1 MKASIEW
8 LKEYSDINVPA
19 KELGDILTMTGS
31 KVETIEEQG
40 GDIQNVVLGKIL
52 EIKPHEDSDHLVVTK
67 VDVGNGE
74 ILQIVTGASN
84 INEND
89 IVPIAKD
96 GAKLPG
102 GVEIKTG
109 KLRGVDSCGMM
120 CSVGELGL
128 DIHNY
133 PNQIENGIMIL
144 SSEVDEK
151 IGKNK
156 ELENKLGEDIK
167 EVLGINQTIIDFE
180 ITPNRPDCFSIEGL
194 GRETAVSLNETF
206 KNPRKNLGEM
216 NVPDKDNIEG
226 LTVEITAP
234 DLCYRYI
241 ARVVKNVKIGTSPE
255 WMVKR
260 LNACG
265 VRSINNIV
273 DITNYV
279 MLELGQPMHAFDINS
294 IEGKHITVRRAGKD
308 EKIITLDDQ
317 ERTLNENMLVIAD
330 SKKPVAI
337 AGVMGGQN
345 SEIEN
350 DTQTVVFESAVF
362 YGGSVRKTA
371 RAVGLR
377 TEASS
382 RYEKGLSQENALRAI
397 NRAVELVELI
407 GAGEAAQGKIDVYPT
422 KQKENRIP
430 LNVERINLLIGTNLS
445 KQEMIDTLEKLEIKV
460 ENDVVIA
467 PYFRSDIEQLADVAE
482 EVLRFYGYDKLGT
495 TLINAETTLGGKNKE
510 QTIQDKVSNL
520 LVNLGLSEICTFGF
534 LSEKDLAKCNI
545 TSDNEYLKEAVHI
558 QNPLSEDYTIMKTTS
573 VPTMMQMLQTNNN
586 YKNKDVKLF
595 DLSRTYQ
602 NKNEAIQKGE
612 LPLENNIL
620 TIGMY
625 SESEDFYTLKG
636 LVENVLEVAGLA
648 RYDVRKEVNNKMY
661 HPGRCANMNVGN
673 DIVATFGEANPLLTR
688 NYDISQRILLA
699 EINLDKVTKYARS
712 NKKYAPIIKFPAVER
727 DISMVVDENV
737 EVGEI
742 EKIIQK
748 KAKKL
753 LEEAKLFDVYRSE
766 KLGENKKSVAY
777 SLKFRVADRTLKD
790 EEINSVMTEILAE
803 LEKTLG
809 AELRK

>member
-8 LKEYSDINVPA
+8 LNEYADINIEP

-31 KVETIEEQG
+31 KVETIESQG
-40 GDIQNVVLGKIL
+40 EDIQNVVVGKIL
-52 EIKPHEDSDHLVVTK
+52 EVKPHIDSDHLVVTK

-74 ILQIVTGASN
+74 ILQIVTGAKN
-84 INEND
+84 IKEGD
-89 IVPIAKD
+89 VVPIAKD
-96 GAKLPG
+96 GSKLPG

-133 PNQIENGIMIL
+133 PDQIENGIMIL
-144 SSEVDEK
+144 KPELE
-151 IGKNK
+151 K
-156 ELENKLGEDIK
+156 ELGKDIK
-167 EVLGINQTIIDFE
+167 EVLGINQTVIDFE
-180 ITPNRPDCFSIEGL
+180 ITPNRPDCFSVEGL
-194 GRETAVSLNETF
+194 GREVAVSLNVPF
-206 KNPRKNLGEM
+206 KNPRKNIDQM
-216 NVPDKDNIEG
+216 SVKDVDNIDG

-241 ARVVKNVKIGTSPE
+241 ARVVKNVKIAPSPE

-260 LNACG
+260 LNSCG
-265 VRSINNIV
+265 VRAINNIV

-279 MLELGQPMHAFDINS
+279 MLEMGQPMHAFDINS
-294 IEGKHITVRRAGKD
+294 IEGKHITVRRANKD

-317 ERTLNENMLVIAD
+317 ERNLNENMLVIAD

-345 SEIEN
+345 SEIEPT
-350 DTQTVVFESAVF
+350 TQTVVFESAVF

-371 RAVGLR
+371 KAVGLR

-382 RYEKGLSQENALRAI
+382 RYEKGLSSENALRAI

-407 GAGEAAQGKIDVYPT
+407 GAGEAVDGKIDVYPT
-422 KQKENRIP
+422 KQKIARIP
-430 LNVERINLLIGTNLS
+430 LNVDRINLLLGTNLS
-445 KQEMIDTLEKLEIKV
+445 KEEMIKTLEKLEIKV
-460 ENDVVIA
+460 ENNEVIP
-467 PYFRSDIEQLADVAE
+467 PYFRPDIEQLADVAE
-482 EVLRFYGYDKLGT
+482 EVLRFYGYDKLGI

-510 QTIQDKVSNL
+510 QKIADSVSEY
-520 LVNLGLSEICTFGF
+520 LVNSGLSEICTYGF

-545 TSDNEYLKEAVHI
+545 EGDNEYLTEAVKI
-558 QNPLSEDYTIMKTTS
+558 QNPLSEDYTVMKTTS
-573 VPTMMQMLQTNNN
+573 VPTMMQTLATNNN

-595 DLSRTYQ
+595 DLSRVYR
-602 NKNEAIQKGE
+602 NKKGSIE
-612 LPLENNIL
+612 SGNLPEESNIL

-625 SESEDFYTLKG
+625 SEKEDFYTLKG
-636 LVENVLEVAGLA
+636 LVENLLEVAGLQ
-648 RYDVRKEVNNKMY
+648 RYDVRKEKENKMY
-661 HPGRCANMNVGN
+661 HPGRCANFNVGT
-673 DIVATFGEANPLLTR
+673 DVIATIGEANPLLTR
-688 NYDISQRILLA
+688 NYDITQRVLLA
-699 EINLDKVTKYARS
+699 EINIDKLTKYARKS
-712 NKKYAPIIKFPAVER
+712 QKYVQITKFPAVER
-727 DISMVVDENV
+727 DISMVLNEEI

-753 LEEAKLFDVYRSE
+753 LEEAQLFDVYRSE

-777 SLKFRVADRTLKD
+777 SLKFRVPDRTLTD
-790 EEINSVMTEILAE
+790 DEINSVMKEIIAE
-803 LEKTLG
+803 LEKSLG

>member
-8 LKEYSDINVPA
+8 LKEYADINIRA

-40 GDIQNVVLGKIL
+40 ADIQNVVVGKIL

-74 ILQIVTGASN
+74 ILQIVTGANN
-84 INEND
+84 IKVND

-128 DIHNY
+128 DINNY
-133 PNQIENGIMIL
+133 PGQIEHGIMIL
-144 SSEVDEK
+144 NPKMEAEL
-151 IGKNK
+151 GKN
-156 ELENKLGEDIK
+156 IK
-167 EVLGINQTIIDFE
+167 EVLGINQTVIDFE
-180 ITPNRPDCFSIEGL
+180 ITPNRPDCLSIEGL
-194 GRETAVSLNETF
+194 GREVAVSLNEDF
-206 KNPRKNLGEM
+206 KNPRQNIDEQ
-216 NVPDKDNIEG
+216 NVENKDELEG

-241 ARVVKNVKIGTSPE
+241 ARVVKNVKVAQSPD

-260 LNACG
+260 LNSCG
-265 VRSINNIV
+265 IRSINNIV

-279 MLELGQPMHAFDINS
+279 MLEMGQPMHAFDINS
-294 IEGKHITVRRAGKD
+294 IEGKHITVRRANKD
-308 EKIITLDDQ
+308 EKIITLDNQ
-317 ERTLNENMLVIAD
+317 ERTLNENILVIAD

-350 DTQTVVFESAVF
+350 DTHTVVFESAVF
-362 YGGSVRKTA
+362 NGGSVRKA
-371 RAVGLR
+371 AKAMGLR

-382 RYEKGLSQENALRAI
+382 RYEKGLSSENAMRAI
-397 NRAVELVELI
+397 NRAVELVELLQL
-407 GAGEAAQGKIDVYPT
+407 GEAVDGKIDVYPT
-422 KQKENRIP
+422 KQKVNKIP
-430 LNVERINLLIGTNLS
+430 LNVDRINTLLGTNLN
-445 KQEMIDTLEKLEIKV
+445 KQEMVEILEKLDMKI
-460 ENDVVIA
+460 ENDMVIP
-467 PYFRSDIEQLADVAE
+467 PYFRQDVEQLADVAE
-482 EVLRFYGYDKLGT
+482 EVLRFYGYDRLGT
-495 TLINAETTLGGKNKE
+495 SLINAETTLGGRNKE
-510 QTIQDKVSNL
+510 QNITDEISKF
-520 LVNLGLSEICTFGF
+520 LVNSGLSEICTFGF

-545 TSDNEYLKEAVHI
+545 IGDNIYLKEAVRV
-558 QNPLSEDYTIMKTTS
+558 QNPLSEDYSLMKTTS
-573 VPTMMQMLQTNNN
+573 VPTIMQMLANNNN

-595 DLSRTYQ
+595 DLARIYQ
-602 NKNEAIQKGE
+602 NKNQAIEKGE
-612 LPLENNIL
+612 LPLESNIL

-625 SESEDFYTLKG
+625 SENENFYTLKG
-636 LVENVLEVAGLA
+636 IVENVLEVAGVA
-648 RYDVRKEVNNKMY
+648 KFDVKKEQENSMY
-661 HPGRCANMNVGN
+661 HPGRCANINVGV
-673 DIVATFGEANPLLTR
+673 DVIATFGEANPLLTV
-688 NYDISQRILLA
+688 NYGITQRVLLA
-699 EINLDKVTKYARS
+699 EINLDKISKYARK
-712 NKKYAPIIKFPAVER
+712 NKKYAPIIKFPAIER
-727 DISMVVDENV
+727 DIAMVVDEKI

-748 KAKKL
+748 KAKKT
-753 LEEAKLFDVYRSE
+753 LEDAKLFDVYRSE

-777 SLKFRVADRTLKD
+777 SLKFRVPDRTLKD
-790 EEINSVMTEILAE
+790 EEINSIMNEIIIE

>member
-8 LKEYSDINVPA
+8 LKEYADINVSA
-19 KELGDILTMTGS
+19 QELGDILTMTGS
-31 KVETIEEQG
+31 KVETIDEQG
-40 GDIQNVVLGKIL
+40 GDIENVVVGKIL
-52 EIKPHEDSDHLVVTK
+52 EIKPHMDSDHLVVTK
-67 VDVGNGE
+67 VDVGNKE
-74 ILQIVTGASN
+74 ILQIVTGANN
-84 INEND
+84 INEGD

-96 GAKLPG
+96 GSKLPG

-128 DIHNY
+128 DIRNY

-144 SSEVDEK
+144 ASEKDEK

-156 ELENKLGEDIK
+156 ELEQSLGKDIK
-167 EVLGINQTIIDFE
+167 EVLGLNQTVLDFE
-180 ITPNRPDCFSIEGL
+180 ITPNRPDCLSVEGL
-194 GRETAVSLNETF
+194 GRETAVSSNETF
-206 KNPRKNLGEM
+206 KNPRKNLDEM
-216 NVPDKDNIEG
+216 KVADKDNLEG

-241 ARVVKNVKIGTSPE
+241 ARVVKNVKIAPSPE

-265 VRSINNIV
+265 VRAINNIV

-294 IEGKHITVRRAGKD
+294 IEGKHITVRRAKKD

-317 ERTLNENMLVIAD
+317 ERILNEDMLVIAD

-350 DTQTVVFESAVF
+350 DTKTVVFESAVF

-371 RAVGLR
+371 KAVGLR

-382 RYEKGLSQENALRAI
+382 RYEKGLSPENALRAV
-397 NRAVELVELI
+397 NRAVELVELL
-407 GAGEAAQGKIDVYPT
+407 GAGEVVEGKVDVYPT
-422 KQKENRIP
+422 KQKENKIT
-430 LNVERINLLIGTNLS
+430 LQVEKINNLLGIEAT
-445 KQEMIDTLEKLEIKV
+445 KDEMVEILEKLDMKV
-460 ENDVVIA
+460 ENDTVIP
-467 PYFRSDIEQLADVAE
+467 PYFRQDVEQLADVAE
-482 EVLRFYGYDKLGT
+482 EILRFHGYDKLGT

-510 QTIQDKVSNL
+510 QTIQDKVSNY
-520 LVNLGLSEICTFGF
+520 LVNLGLSEICTYGF
-534 LSEKDLAKCNI
+534 LSEKDLEKCNI
-545 TSDNEYLKEAVHI
+545 TGDNEYLKEAVRI
-558 QNPLSEDYTIMKTTS
+558 RNPLSEDYTIMKTTS
-573 VPTMMQMLQTNNN
+573 VPTMMQMLQNNNN
-586 YKNKDVKLF
+586 YKNKNVKLF

-602 NKNEAIQKGE
+602 NKNGAIERGE
-612 LPLENNIL
+612 LPLETNIL

-636 LVENVLEVAGLA
+636 IVENVLEVAGLS

-661 HPGRCANMNVGN
+661 HPGRCANINVGS
-673 DIVATFGEANPLLTR
+673 DVVATFGEANPLLTR

-699 EINLDKVTKYARS
+699 EINIDKITKYAKS
-712 NKKYAPIIKFPAVER
+712 NKKYTPITKFPAVER
-727 DISMVVDENV
+727 DISMVIDESV

-766 KLGENKKSVAY
+766 KLGPNKKSVAY
-777 SLKFRVADRTLKD
+777 SLKFRVPDRTLKD
-790 EEINSVMTEILAE
+790 EEVNSTMTGIIAE
-803 LEKTLG
+803 LEKSLG

>member
-8 LKEYSDINVPA
+8 LNEYADINVEP

-31 KVETIEEQG
+31 KVETIESQG
-40 GDIQNVVLGKIL
+40 EDIQNVVVGKIL
-52 EIKPHEDSDHLVVTK
+52 EVKPHIDSDHLVVTK

-74 ILQIVTGASN
+74 ILQIVTGAKN
-84 INEND
+84 IKEGD

-96 GAKLPG
+96 GSKLPG

-133 PNQIENGIMIL
+133 PDQIENGIMIL
-144 SSEVDEK
+144 KPELE
-151 IGKNK
+151 K
-156 ELENKLGEDIK
+156 ELGKDIK
-167 EVLGINQTIIDFE
+167 EVLGINQTVLDFE
-180 ITPNRPDCFSIEGL
+180 ITPNRPDCFSVEGL
-194 GRETAVSLNETF
+194 GRETAVSLNVPF
-206 KNPRKNLGEM
+206 KNPRKNIDEM
-216 NVPDKDNIEG
+216 NVKDVDNIDG
-226 LTVEITAP
+226 LTVEIKAP

-241 ARVVKNVKIGTSPE
+241 ARVVKNVKIAPSPE

-260 LNACG
+260 LNSCG
-265 VRSINNIV
+265 VRAINNIV

-279 MLELGQPMHAFDINS
+279 MLEMGQPMHAFDINS
-294 IEGKHITVRRAGKD
+294 IEEKHITVRRALKD

-317 ERTLNENMLVIAD
+317 ERNLNENMLVIAD

-345 SEIEN
+345 SEIEPT
-350 DTQTVVFESAVF
+350 TQTVVFESAVF

-371 RAVGLR
+371 KAVGLR

-382 RYEKGLSQENALRAI
+382 RYEKGLSSENALRAI

-407 GAGEAAQGKIDVYPT
+407 GAGEVVDGKIDVYPT
-422 KQKENRIP
+422 KQKIARIP
-430 LNVERINLLIGTNLS
+430 LNVDRINLLLGTNLS
-445 KQEMIDTLEKLEIKV
+445 KEEMINTLEKLEIKV
-460 ENDVVIA
+460 ENNEVIP
-467 PYFRSDIEQLADVAE
+467 PYFRPDIEQLADVAE

-510 QTIQDKVSNL
+510 QKIADNVSEY
-520 LVNLGLSEICTFGF
+520 LVNSGLSEICTYGF

-545 TSDNEYLKEAVHI
+545 EEDNEYLTEAVKI
-558 QNPLSEDYTIMKTTS
+558 NNPLSEDYTVMKTTS
-573 VPTMMQMLQTNNN
+573 VPTMMQTLATNNN

-595 DLSRTYQ
+595 DLSRVYR
-602 NKNEAIQKGE
+602 NKKGAIESGN
-612 LPLENNIL
+612 LPEESNIL
-620 TIGMY
+620 TIGIY
-625 SESEDFYTLKG
+625 SEKEDFYTLKG
-636 LVENVLEVAGLA
+636 LVENVLEVAGLQ
-648 RYDVRKEVNNKMY
+648 RYDVRKEKENKMY
-661 HPGRCANMNVGN
+661 HPGRCANFNVGT
-673 DIVATFGEANPLLTR
+673 DVIATIGEANPLITR
-688 NYDISQRILLA
+688 NYDITQRVLLA
-699 EINLDKVTKYARS
+699 EIDIDKLTKYARK
-712 NKKYAPIIKFPAVER
+712 NQKYEPITKFPAVER
-727 DISMVVDENV
+727 DISMVLNEEV

-753 LEEAKLFDVYRSE
+753 LEEAKLFDIYRSE

-777 SLKFRVADRTLKD
+777 SLKFRVPDRTLTD
-790 EEINSVMTEILAE
+790 EEINNVMKEIIAE
-803 LEKTLG
+803 LEKSLG